1 MSKDEFKQ
9 KGNDIM
15 GKIIAVTNQKGGV
28 GKTTTAVNLASAL
41 GAMNKK
47 VLLVDIDPQGNATS
61 GLGISKQDNEKSS
74 YYVMMGQMTAEE
86 AVIVTEFKNLSI
98 VPSDITMAGAD
109 LEIAE
114 LENREA
120 ILKKGLAGVREQYDF
135 ILVDCPPSLNLITI
149 NALNAADSILVP
161 IQCEYYA
168 LEGLAQLIN
177 TVSRIKRTFNNHLEI
192 EGVLFTMY
200 DGRLNL
206 TQEVAEQVKKH
217 FPKQVFKTVIPRT
230 VRLSEAPSFGQPI
243 NYFDKRSKGAEAY
256 DKLAKEIIKKN
267 KRA

>member
-1 MSKDEFKQ
+1 
-9 KGNDIM
+9 M

-61 GLGISKQDNEKSS
+61 GLGITKQDNTQSS
-74 YYVMMGQMTAEE
+74 YELMTGEVTAD
-86 AVIVTEFKNLSI
+86 AAAIVTEFKNVSI
-98 VPSDITMAGAD
+98 VPSDIRMAGVD
-109 LEIAE
+109 LEISG
-114 LENREA
+114 LENRES
-120 ILKKGLAGVREQYDF
+120 ILKRGLAAARELYDF
-135 ILVDCPPSLNLITI
+135 ILIDCPPSLNLITI
-149 NALNAADSILVP
+149 NALNAADSVLVP

-168 LEGLAQLIN
+168 LEGLAQLTN
-177 TVSRIKRTFNNHLEI
+177 TVSRIKRTFNSHLEI

-206 TQEVAEQVKKH
+206 TQEVAEQVKKY

-230 VRLSEAPSFGQPI
+230 VRLSEAPSYGQPI
-243 NYFDKRSKGAEAY
+243 NYFDKKSKGAEAY

-267 KRA
+267 KK

>member
-1 MSKDEFKQ
+1 
-9 KGNDIM
+9 M

-47 VLLVDIDPQGNATS
+47 ILLVDIDPQGNATS
-61 GLGISKQDNEKSS
+61 GLGISKQENANSS
-74 YYVMMGQMTAEE
+74 YELMLGQSSAQDA
-86 AVIVTEFKNLSI
+86 AVKTEFKNVSL
-98 VPSDITMAGAD
+98 VPSDIKMAGAD
-109 LEIAE
+109 LEISQM
-114 LENREA
+114 ENREA
-120 ILKKGLAGVREQYDF
+120 ILKKGLAAVRDTYDF
-135 ILVDCPPSLNLITI
+135 ILIDCPPSLNLITI

-168 LEGLAQLIN
+168 LEGLAQLTN
-177 TVSRIKRTFNNHLEI
+177 TVSRIKRSYNSHLEI

-206 TQEVAEQVKKH
+206 TQEVAEQVKK
-217 FPKQVFKTVIPRT
+217 FVPKQVFKTAIPRN

-243 NYFDKRSKGAEAY
+243 NYFDKKSKGAEAY

-267 KRA
+267 KR